1 MNRESAMRARKGMSF
16 PDSRKTTSRTVLRC
30 IPGINLSDGSLSLDL
45 VAGHIEYHTTRPD
58 GEPSVPSLR
67 SMLTL
72 TEIKILEDK
81 NTIIRSPFDQFLR
94 SAITEILSSTRSL
107 SSQPFEVSNNTPSIL
122 SLCLSLSKLSLK
134 SLDRLRSALVLDLSI
149 QTAYEK
155 LVTICIDSHN
165 SVSLVE
171 IDSNWVNPLNIRKF
185 NCIGYI
191 TNNLVSKILDYDAID
206 LNGVTEFFPKCIR
219 NRVLNVF
226 PAINCRNA
234 QETIFRET
242 GITPPLSYKKEGKR
256 PMPVERMIQIVSI
269 LFGRSISTSSK
280 PDACAGELTGN
291 VAFDIIINSAMQIQ
305 SFQRFTEV
313 PSNLR
318 YAVAYLSKA
327 IESLDERFIRLDNYL
342 QGSLGKHRLRDTTIR
357 INTLRVSG
365 GD

>member
-256 PMPVERMIQIVSI
+256 PMPVERMIQIVPV

-280 PDACAGELTGN
+280 PDACAGELARYGS
-291 VAFDIIINSAMQIQ
+291 FDIIVDSAMQIQ
-305 SFQRFTEV
+305 SFKRFTGV
-313 PSNLR
+313 PGSLR
-318 YAVAYLSKA
+318 YAIAYLSKA
-327 IESLDERFIRLDNYL
+327 IEGFDERFIRLDNYL
-342 QGSLGKHRLRDTTIR
+342 QGSLGKHQLGDTTMR
-357 INTLRVSG
+357 INTLWFSG
-365 GD
+365 GE